1 MPVMLFGAFALF
13 ILLGLPIAIAI
24 GLSSIGGMF
33 FFTDIPLEL
42 GAQRMLSGLR
52 SFPLLAIPMFVLA
65 GSIMN
70 AGGITTRL
78 INFAYA
84 LIGPMKGGLSAVT
97 IVTHMIFGGISGSA
111 VADAG
116 SVGKIMIPQMVKRG
130 YPRGYAASVNSI
142 ASTIALV
149 IPPSITMIIYG
160 VTANV
165 SIGDLFFHGLYI
177 GIGFA
182 IIYITTGYIIARVKN
197 LPSEQRVEWAQ
208 VRKAFFAGIWSLFL
222 PIIVLGGIRLG
233 VFTATEGGAVAVTVA
248 VILGGLVYRELTWD
262 KIKKVMTE
270 SAILVSTIMFIIAM
284 AQIYSWALVT
294 AGIPQQLSDLVLS
307 ITDNMFVILLFIN
320 ILLLL
325 IGAVMEGN
333 AAIIVFTPILLPMV
347 TAVGVD
353 PVHFGLI
360 VVINLAIGLVTPP
373 VGICLLLSTQ
383 IAGIR
388 LEQAF
393 KDLIPWFLTALG
405 LLLIVTYI
413 PLFIGFY

>member
-1 MPVMLFGAFALF
+1 MPYVLFGGFAA
-13 ILLGLPIAIAI
+13 LLVAGLPIAIAI
-24 GLSSIGGMF
+24 AVVSLGGMAL
-33 FFTDIPLEL
+33 FTDIPMEM

-70 AGGITTRL
+70 AGGITRRL
-78 INFAYA
+78 IDFAYA
-84 LIGPMKGGLSAVT
+84 LVGPLKGGLAPVNVLT
-97 IVTHMIFGGISGSA
+97 NMIFGGISGSA

-116 SVGKIMIPQMVKRG
+116 AVGKILIPQMKKRG
-130 YPRGYAASVNSI
+130 YPAGYAASVNAV

-182 IIYITTGYIIARVKN
+182 IVYILTGIVIAHVMN
-197 LPSEQRVEWAQ
+197 LPSEARVEWSE
-208 VRKAFFAGIWSLFL
+208 VRRTFISAIWSLML
-222 PIIVLGGIRLG
+222 PIVVLGGIRIG
-233 VFTATEGGAVAVTVA
+233 IFTATEGGAVAVFVA
-248 VILGGLVYRELTWD
+248 ILLGGLVYRELSVKAW
-262 KIKKVMTE
+262 KN
-270 SAILVSTIMFIIAM
+270 ILVESTLLVASIMFIIAM

-294 AGIPQQLSDLVLS
+294 TGIPQQLSGFVLG
-307 ITDNMFVILLFIN
+307 ITDNKWLVLLAIN

-325 IGAVMEGN
+325 VGAVMEGN
-333 AAIIVFTPILLPMV
+333 AAIIVFTPILLPVV

-360 VVINLAIGLVTPP
+360 VVINLAIGLLTPP
-373 VGICLLLSTQ
+373 VGICLLLSCK

-388 LEQAF
+388 IEQSL
-393 KDLIPWFLTALG
+393 KELLPWFSVAVF

-413 PLFIGFY
+413 PLIFGIY